1 MTNEVK
7 TFSLSP
13 TSLKE
18 AMDLADLISKSEM
31 VPKDYQGKSANVL
44 IAVQMGAEV
53 GLPPMQALQNIAVI
67 NGRPSLWGDAIKAII
82 LDSNLCEKF
91 EESFDDQ
98 SMTAKVLVKRINHK
112 ERVVTFSKADAE
124 LAKLWGKAGP
134 WTQYPKRMLQMRA
147 RAFAARD
154 EFADVL
160 KGLSSADEQ
169 RDVLAVKD
177 ITPDAEAESPAL
189 IEHYPQDQFESN
201 FPVWEKQVFESGK
214 EPEKIIRFLQGKGAN
229 LSDDQIKKIESIG
242 VAE

>member
-1 MTNEVK
+1 MTNQVQ

-13 TSLKE
+13 RSLDE
-18 AMDLADLISKSEM
+18 AMKLADMISKSEM

-82 LDSNLCEKF
+82 LGSSLCEKF

-98 SMTAKVLVKRINHK
+98 TMTASVLVKRVNHK
-112 ERVVTFSKADAE
+112 ERVVTFSQDDAS
-124 LAKLWGKAGP
+124 LAKLWGKQGP

-160 KGLSSADEQ
+160 KGLSSADEMQ
-169 RDVLAVKD
+169 DIVEVKN
-177 ITPDAEAESPAL
+177 ITPVAEVESPAL
-189 IEHYPQDQFESN
+189 IEHYPQEQFDNN
-201 FPVWEKQVFESGK
+201 FPVWKKQILEDGK

-229 LSDDQIKKIESIG
+229 LSDDQIKKIKSIG
-242 VAE
+242 ATE